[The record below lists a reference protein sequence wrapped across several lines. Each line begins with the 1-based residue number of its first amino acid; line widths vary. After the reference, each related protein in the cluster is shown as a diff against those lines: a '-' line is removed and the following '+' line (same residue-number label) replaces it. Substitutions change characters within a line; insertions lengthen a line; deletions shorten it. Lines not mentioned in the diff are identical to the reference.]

1 MRFRLSRANQ
11 ACCAYSACQV
21 PLYRSSDFIGVI
33 CDVSYCIQ
41 LVTSLLPVIVKQ
53 PQVFDGGS
61 IESQTADGLS
71 VVIVQQNATVALRV
85 THGDP
90 RGVAGNPY
98 SPQAVVF
105 LTSIID
111 VIVGY

>member
-1 MRFRLSRANQ
+1 MDTYPFTAGVADATVDTVYGGARML
-11 ACCAYSACQV
+11 
-21 PLYRSSDFIGVI
+21 PLVWRKGNPSPKAASRSSGGRQTTVERAA
-33 CDVSYCIQ
+33 CAR
-41 LVTSLLPVIVKQ
+41 L
-53 PQVFDGGS
+53 FD
-61 IESQTADGLS
+61 ARGLS

-90 RGVAGNPY
+90 RDVAGNPY